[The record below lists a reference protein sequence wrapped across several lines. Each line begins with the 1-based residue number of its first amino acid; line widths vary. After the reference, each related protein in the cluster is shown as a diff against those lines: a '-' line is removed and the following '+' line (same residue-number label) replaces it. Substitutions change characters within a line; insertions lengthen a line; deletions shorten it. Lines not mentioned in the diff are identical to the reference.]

1 MARDTFLAGLAVLAC
16 AAAAVAQDKPQSS
29 TFEALDRNRD
39 GRISLDEASANDKL
53 FTLFKGLDSNK
64 DGSLSKEEFV
74 AYNPAAAS
82 ER

>member
-1 MARDTFLAGLAVLAC
+1 MARDTFLAGLAVLTFAVT
-16 AAAAVAQDKPQSS
+16 AVAQDKPLSS
-29 TFEALDRNRD
+29 TFEALDQNRD

-74 AYNPAAAS
+74 AYNPAGAAKD
-82 ER
+82 